1 MKKVNTRKVNKKK
14 KSKESKTSP
23 RRLRALKKQVA
34 ALELRVQGKSF
45 RAIALELKYSGPSGA
60 FAAVEAALKRTLTG
74 HSEEVRNL
82 ELERL
87 DRLQMEVWILATE
100 GANLQAI
107 EKVLAIMR
115 RRAALLGLDAPI
127 EYTFDDIRRI
137 ARKIHAVVNSEVA
150 SKAVRERIF
159 DALGFAEK

>member
-1 MKKVNTRKVNKKK
+1 VNKKKGKK

-23 RRLRALKKQVA
+23 RRLRAMKKQVA
-34 ALELRVQGKSF
+34 ALELRVQGLSF
-45 RAIALELKYSGPSGA
+45 RAIALELKYAGPAGA

-74 HSEEVRNL
+74 HSEEVRVL

-87 DRLQMEVWILATE
+87 DRLQMKVWILATE
-100 GANLQAI
+100 GADLQAI

-127 EYTFDDIRRI
+127 MYTLEDIRGI
-137 ARKIHAVVNSEVA
+137 ARKFHTIINSEVDDE
-150 SKAVRERIF
+150 AVRERIF
-159 DALGFAEK
+159 DALGWVED